1 MLYSSRTIR
10 ARFLPARTSIFFKTV
25 VGSLL
30 IAVGLS
36 LPVRAQNTE
45 ASVLG
50 TVKDPSGSAVAGAMV
65 HLNDLGTGAQRNATT
80 DANGDYRFSGVEI
93 GTYVLSTEAQGFQRE
108 QFSQFDLLARE
119 TRRFDV
125 NLKLASQAQSV
136 EVQATDVPDVQ
147 TDSSN
152 IAETK
157 TGRELIDLPVAIAT
171 RAAGSTSPISTLT
184 TQPGVQ
190 TDQNGN
196 LSVVGTNPAQLSVT
210 IDGISVI
217 GGTSDLAGPIAELFP
232 SFNAIEE
239 IRVSEVINPAE
250 YGGVADITTITKSG
264 TNAYHGGVFENFQN
278 SELNASNTF
287 TNTTPSLK
295 MNNFGIYM
303 GGPVVIPKVYDGH
316 NKTFF
321 FGSFE
326 ALRRP
331 NQTIEIE
338 SVPSLAMRSGDLTA
352 LGGPIVPANQISPLS
367 QKMLQYL
374 FPAPNYGP
382 PGATSN
388 NFAAYF
394 PTPIYSNQ
402 ADVRIDQHLNS
413 RQSFNF
419 HITYK
424 NRRVDVPSNGSPS
437 LGSFSEPEID
447 YALIGG
453 YTFVISPTV
462 VNELKGGIAGNHIS
476 ESFGLTAAQIASD
489 LGLGP
494 GFSIPSGD
502 AVPGVNILGFQPT
515 EQFFGTYSSE
525 TKSRGI
531 QLLDTLTWTRGKH
544 TLKFGGDY
552 RYLNAFYSNA
562 WASLRLGTYTFNGS
576 LLSSL
581 LTNGVTTAYEPFES
595 FLLGIPD
602 LSGSATVIQPNN
614 EFYAPAYAV
623 FAQDDWKVS
632 SRVTINYGL
641 RWEYHPMMQDH
652 LLNITNFD
660 PNYRSII
667 NGQQVAGAVIIP
679 SQAAFSLVNAP
690 FVQSVAPT
698 PILTAA
704 QDGLPQA
711 MRFSQ
716 KTDFAPRIGIA
727 WKPFN
732 NNRTVIRGGYG
743 RFIEA
748 LTGGLADDGGA
759 VVTSDV
765 AYFPNS
771 IVNGKPQYT
780 FPYPFPANLAVPG
793 SQEFGVGFPIH
804 FADPTVQE
812 WDFTVEQD
820 LGKGIGLRLSYDG
833 NHSSDLGV
841 IENLDQVPPNTIGF
855 AAASA
860 FAPFPLWEQ
869 IIFRNSNGVLNYN
882 AFTASVHKR
891 FSAGLQFQASY
902 TLAKNLSDA
911 TGYDPVGASFEQPT
925 GGVLSNPA
933 DPMLD
938 YGNVSFT
945 DRQRFLATFLYELPI
960 GKGRRFAANSS
971 KLVDGII
978 GGWEI
983 SGVIVAQTGPFM
995 TITAP
1000 GDPSGTGFNVL
1011 QGDGRADTVAGV
1023 SPYAG
1028 QSLSQWINPAA
1039 FAIAPN
1045 NIGRFGDSPIGS
1057 VVGPGEQ
1064 VVSLSLLKRVSLN
1077 ERVRMQVGAAAAN
1090 AFNHPNYAIPGILD
1104 LGYVGSGF
1112 GQISNLQTA
1121 EGAGPRSIQLTGRIT
1136 F

>member
-1 MLYSSRTIR
+1 MSYSPRSIC
-10 ARFLPARTSIFFKTV
+10 ASFLKAPLSILSKTV
-25 VGSLL
+25 VAALL
-30 IAVGLS
+30 FAIASSIALW
-36 LPVRAQNTE
+36 AQNTE
-45 ASVLG
+45 ATVLG
-50 TVKDPSGSAVAGAMV
+50 TVKDPSGSVVAGAAV
-65 HLNDLGTGAQRNATT
+65 QLSNQGTGANRSATT
-80 DANGDYRFSGVEI
+80 DSNGDYRFSGVEI
-93 GTYVLSTEAQGFQRE
+93 GSYVLRIDATGFQKE
-108 QFSQFDLLARE
+108 EFSQFDLLARE
-119 TRRFDV
+119 TRRLDV
-125 NLKLASQAQSV
+125 ALKVASQAQSV
-136 EVQATDVPDVQ
+136 EVQATNVPDVQ
-147 TDSSN
+147 TDTSN

-196 LSVVGTNPAQLSVT
+196 ISVAGSNPAQLAVT
-210 IDGISVI
+210 IDGISVL
-217 GGTSDLAGPIAELFP
+217 GGTADLAGPIAELFP

-239 IRVSEVINPAE
+239 IRVSEVVNPAE
-250 YGGVADITTITKSG
+250 YGGIADITTITKSG
-264 TNAYHGGVFENFQN
+264 TNEYHGGVFENLQN

-287 TNTTPSLK
+287 THTTPPLR

-303 GGPVVIPKVYDGH
+303 GGPIIIPKLYNGH
-316 NKTFF
+316 NRTFF
-321 FGSFE
+321 FGSYE

-331 NQTIEIE
+331 NQTIEIQ
-338 SVPSLAMRSGDLTA
+338 SVPSLAMRSGDLTS
-352 LGGPIVPANQISPLS
+352 LGGPVIPASQISPLS

-374 FPAPNYGP
+374 FPLPNYGP

-402 ADVRIDQHLNS
+402 ADLRFDQQLTS
-413 RQSFNF
+413 KQSVNF
-419 HITYK
+419 HMTYK
-424 NRRVDVPSNGSPS
+424 NRRVDVPSNGTAS
-437 LGSFSEPEID
+437 LGSFSVPEID

-453 YTFVISPTV
+453 YTYVISPTV
-462 VNELKGGIAGNHIS
+462 VNELKGGIAGNHTS
-476 ESFGLTAAQIASD
+476 TSYGLTAAQIASD
-489 LGLGP
+489 LGLGA
-494 GFSIPSGD
+494 GFSIPPGD
-502 AVPGVNILGFQPT
+502 AIPGVNITGYQPT

-525 TKSRGI
+525 TKSRVI
-531 QLLDTLTWTRGKH
+531 QLLDTLTWTRSKH
-544 TLKFGGDY
+544 TLKFGGDF
-552 RYLNAFYSNA
+552 RYLNAFYSNSYA
-562 WASLRLGTYTFNGS
+562 QSRLGTYTFNGS

-581 LTNGVTTAYEPFES
+581 QTNGVTTAYEPFQS

-602 LSGSATVIQPNN
+602 LSGIATIVQPNN

-660 PNYRSII
+660 PDYKSVI

-679 SQAAFSLVNAP
+679 SQAAFAIVNP
-690 FVQSVAPT
+690 SFVQSVAPT

-704 QDGLPQA
+704 QDGLPPA

-716 KTDFAPRIGIA
+716 KTDFAPRFGIA

-732 NNRTVIRGGYG
+732 SNRTVVRGGYG

-748 LTGGLADDGGA
+748 LSGGLADDGGTVA
-759 VVTSDV
+759 SSDF
-765 AYFPNS
+765 AFFPNS
-771 IVNGKPQYT
+771 LVNGKPQYS
-780 FPYPFPANLAVPG
+780 FPYPFPANIAVPG
-793 SQEFGVGFPIH
+793 SQEFAVGFPRH
-804 FADPTVQE
+804 FQDPTVQE

-820 LGKGIGLRLSYDG
+820 LGKGIGLRVSYDG

-841 IENLDQVPPNTIGF
+841 IENLDQVPPNTVGF
-855 AAASA
+855 GAASA
-860 FAPFPLWEQ
+860 FAPYPIFEEVL
-869 IIFRNSNGVLNYN
+869 FRNSNGVLNYN

-891 FSAGLQFQASY
+891 FSAGLQFQVSY

-933 DPMLD
+933 DPRLD

-945 DRQRFLATFLYELPI
+945 ARQRFLATFLYELPI
-960 GKGRRFAANSS
+960 GKGRRFASNSN

-978 GGWEI
+978 GGWEL
-983 SGVIVAQTGPFM
+983 SGVVVVQTGPFM
-995 TITAP
+995 SITAP

-1011 QGDGRADTVAGV
+1011 QGDGRADTVPGV
-1023 SPYAG
+1023 PLYAG
-1028 QSLSQWINPAA
+1028 QSVNQWINPAA
-1039 FAIAPN
+1039 FAVPAN

-1064 VVSLSLLKRVSLN
+1064 VVSLSVLKRVSLT
-1077 ERVRMQVGAAAAN
+1077 ERVRLQVGAAAAN
-1090 AFNHPNYAIPGILD
+1090 AFNHPNYAMPGILD
-1104 LGYVGSGF
+1104 LGYVGAGF

-1121 EGAGPRSIQLTGRIT
+1121 EGAGPRSLQLTGRIT

>member
-1 MLYSSRTIR
+1 MSYSHRAVFELFLRACVSVLSRTE
-10 ARFLPARTSIFFKTV
+10 V
-25 VGSLL
+25 VVVL
-30 IAVGLS
+30 IAIASASAL
-36 LPVRAQNTE
+36 LAQNTE
-45 ASVLG
+45 ATVLG
-50 TVKDPSGSAVAGAMV
+50 TVKDPSGSVVAGASV
-65 HLNDLGTGAQRNATT
+65 HLNNQGTSAQRTATT
-80 DANGDYRFSGVEI
+80 DVNGDYRFTGVDI
-93 GTYVLSTEAQGFQRE
+93 GAYVLLIEAPGFQQE

-125 NLKLASQAQSV
+125 ALKVASQAQSV
-136 EVQATDVPDVQ
+136 DVQATNVPDVQ
-147 TDSSN
+147 TDTSN

-196 LSVVGTNPAQLSVT
+196 ISVAGSNPAQLSVS

-239 IRVSEVINPAE
+239 IRVSEVVNPAE

-264 TNAYHGGVFENFQN
+264 TNTYHGGVFENLQN

-287 TNTTPSLK
+287 TNTTPTLK

-303 GGPVVIPKVYDGH
+303 GGPIVIPKLYDGR
-316 NKTFF
+316 NRTFF
-321 FGSFE
+321 FGSYE

-331 NQTIEIE
+331 DQTIEIE
-338 SVPSLAMRSGDLTA
+338 SVPSLAMRSGDLTS
-352 LGGPIVPANQISPLS
+352 LGGPVLSANQLSPLS

-374 FPAPNYGP
+374 FPLPNYGP
-382 PGATSN
+382 AGATSN

-394 PTPIYSNQ
+394 PTPIFSNQ
-402 ADVRIDQHLNS
+402 ADLRFDQQLTS
-413 RQSFNF
+413 KQSVNF
-419 HITYK
+419 HMTYK
-424 NRRVDVPSNGSPS
+424 NRRVDVPSNGTAS
-437 LGSFSEPEID
+437 LGSFSVPEID

-453 YTFVISPTV
+453 YTYVISPSV
-462 VNELKGGIAGNHIS
+462 VNELKGGIAGNHTS
-476 ESFGLTAAQIASD
+476 TSYGLTAAQIASD
-489 LGLGP
+489 LGIGA

-502 AVPGVNILGFQPT
+502 AIPGVIITGYQPT

-531 QLLDTLTWTRGKH
+531 QLLDTLTWTRAKH
-544 TLKFGGDY
+544 TLKFGGDF
-552 RYLNAFYSNA
+552 RYLNAYYSNSYA
-562 WASLRLGTYTFNGS
+562 QSRLGYYVFNGS

-581 LTNGVTTAYEPFES
+581 QTNGVQTAAQPFES
-595 FLLGIPD
+595 FLLGYPD
-602 LSGSATVIQPNN
+602 LSGIATIVQPNN

-623 FAQDDWKVS
+623 FVQDDWKIS

-660 PNYRSII
+660 PDYKSVV
-667 NGQQVAGAVIIP
+667 NGQQVPGAVIIP
-679 SQAAFSLVNAP
+679 SQAAFGIVNP
-690 FVQSVAPT
+690 SFVQSIAPT

-704 QDGLPQA
+704 QDGLPPN

-716 KTDFAPRIGIA
+716 KTDFAPRFGIA
-727 WKPFN
+727 WKPLN
-732 NNRTVIRGGYG
+732 NNRTVVRGGYG

-748 LTGGLADDGGA
+748 LTGGLADDGGTVA
-759 VVTSDV
+759 SSDF
-765 AYFPNS
+765 AFFPNS
-771 IVNGKPQYT
+771 VVNGKPQYS
-780 FPYPFPANLAVPG
+780 FPYPFPSNLAVPG
-793 SQEFGVGFPIH
+793 SQEFAVGFPRH
-804 FADPTVQE
+804 FQDPTVQE

-841 IENLDQVPPNTIGF
+841 IENLDQVPPNTVGF

-860 FAPFPLWEQ
+860 FAPYPIFEQ
-869 IIFRNSNGVLNYN
+869 VLFRESDGVLNYN

-891 FSAGLQFQASY
+891 FSGGLQFQASY

-911 TGYDPVGASFEQPT
+911 TGFNPSGASFEQPT

-933 DPMLD
+933 DPRLD
-938 YGNVSFT
+938 YGNVAFT
-945 DRQRFLATFLYELPI
+945 ARQRFLATFLYELPI
-960 GKGRRFAANSS
+960 GKGRHFASNSN

-978 GGWEI
+978 GGWEF

-1011 QGDGRADTVAGV
+1011 QADGRADTVPGV
-1023 SPYAG
+1023 PLYAG
-1028 QSLSQWINPAA
+1028 QSLNQWVNPAA
-1039 FAIAPN
+1039 FTTAPS
-1045 NIGRFGDSPIGS
+1045 NIGRFGDSSIGS
-1057 VVGPGEQ
+1057 VVGPGET
-1064 VVSLSLLKRVSLN
+1064 VVSLSLLKRISFN

-1090 AFNHPNYAIPGILD
+1090 AFNHPNYAMPGILD
-1104 LGYVGSGF
+1104 LGYVGAGF

>member
-1 MLYSSRTIR
+1 MSYSPRSICAGFLEARLSIR
-10 ARFLPARTSIFFKTV
+10 SKTV
-25 VGSLL
+25 VAALL
-30 IAVGLS
+30 FAIASSICLW
-36 LPVRAQNTE
+36 AQNTE
-45 ASVLG
+45 ATVLG
-50 TVKDPSGSAVAGAMV
+50 TVRDPSGSVVAGAAV
-65 HLNDLGTGAQRNATT
+65 QLSNQGTGATRSATS
-80 DANGDYRFSGVEI
+80 DSNGDYRFSGVEI
-93 GTYVLSTEAQGFQRE
+93 GSYVLKIDATGFQKE
-108 QFSQFDLLARE
+108 EFSQFDLLARE

-125 NLKLASQAQSV
+125 ALKVASQAQSV
-136 EVQATDVPDVQ
+136 EVQAADVPDVQ
-147 TDSSN
+147 TDTSN

-196 LSVVGTNPAQLSVT
+196 ISVAGSNPAQLAVT
-210 IDGISVI
+210 IDGISVL
-217 GGTSDLAGPIAELFP
+217 GGTADLAGPIAELFP

-239 IRVSEVINPAE
+239 IRVSEVVNPAE

-264 TNAYHGGVFENFQN
+264 TNQYHGGVFENLQN
-278 SELNASNTF
+278 SELNAGNTF
-287 TNTTPSLK
+287 THTTPTLR

-303 GGPVVIPKVYDGH
+303 GGPIIIPKLYNGH

-321 FGSFE
+321 FGSYE

-338 SVPSLAMRSGDLTA
+338 SVPSLAMRSGDLTS
-352 LGGPIVPANQISPLS
+352 LGGPVIPASQISPLS

-374 FPAPNYGP
+374 FPLPNYGP

-402 ADVRIDQHLNS
+402 ADLRFDQQLTS
-413 RQSFNF
+413 KQSVNF
-419 HITYK
+419 HMTYK
-424 NRRVDVPSNGSPS
+424 NRRVDVPSNGTAS

-453 YTFVISPTV
+453 YTYVISPTV
-462 VNELKGGIAGNHIS
+462 VNELKGGIAGNHTS
-476 ESFGLTAAQIASD
+476 TSYGLTAAQIASD
-489 LGLGP
+489 LGLGA
-494 GFSIPSGD
+494 GFSIPPGD
-502 AVPGVNILGFQPT
+502 AIPGVNILGFQPT

-531 QLLDTLTWTRGKH
+531 QLLDTLTWTRSKH
-544 TLKFGGDY
+544 TLKFGGDF
-552 RYLNAFYSNA
+552 RYLNAFYSNSYA
-562 WASLRLGTYTFNGS
+562 QSRLGTYTFNGS
-576 LLSSL
+576 LLSTL
-581 LTNGVTTAYEPFES
+581 QTNGVTTPYEPFQS

-602 LSGSATVIQPNN
+602 LSGIATIIQPNN

-660 PNYRSII
+660 PDYKSIV
-667 NGQQVAGAVIIP
+667 NGQEVAGAVIIP
-679 SQAAFSLVNAP
+679 SQAAFGIVNPP

-704 QDGLPQA
+704 QDGLPPA

-716 KTDFAPRIGIA
+716 KTDFAPRFGIA

-732 NNRTVIRGGYG
+732 NNRTVVRGGYG

-748 LTGGLADDGGA
+748 LSGGLADDGGTVA
-759 VVTSDV
+759 SSDL
-765 AYFPNS
+765 AFFPNS
-771 IVNGKPQYT
+771 VVNGKPQFT
-780 FPYPFPANLAVPG
+780 FPYPFPANVAVPG
-793 SQEFGVGFPIH
+793 SQEFAVGFPRH
-804 FADPTVQE
+804 FQDPTVQE
-812 WDFTVEQD
+812 WDVTIEQD
-820 LGKGIGLRLSYDG
+820 LGKGIGLRISYDG
-833 NHSSDLGV
+833 NHSSDLGLV
-841 IENLDQVPPNTIGF
+841 ENLDQVPPNTVGF
-855 AAASA
+855 AAAGA
-860 FAPFPLWEQ
+860 FAPYPLFEE
-869 IIFRNSNGVLNYN
+869 ILFRESNGVLNYN
-882 AFTASVHKR
+882 ALTVSVHKR

-902 TLAKNLSDA
+902 TLAKNLSDS
-911 TGYDPVGASFEQPT
+911 TGYDPVGASSEQ
-925 GGVLSNPA
+925 GGLLSNPA
-933 DPMLD
+933 NPMLD
-938 YGNVSFT
+938 YGNVAFT
-945 DRQRFLATFLYELPI
+945 ARQRFLATFLYELPI
-960 GKGRRFAANSS
+960 GKGRRFAANSN

-978 GGWEI
+978 GGWEF

-995 TITAP
+995 TVTAP

-1011 QGDGRADTVAGV
+1011 QGDGRADTVPGV
-1023 SPYAG
+1023 PLYAG
-1028 QSLSQWINPAA
+1028 QSVNQWINPAA
-1039 FAIAPN
+1039 FATPAN
-1045 NIGRFGDSPIGS
+1045 NIGRFGDSSVGS

-1064 VVSLSLLKRVSLN
+1064 VVSLSLLKRISLT
-1077 ERVRMQVGAAAAN
+1077 ERIRVQVGAAAAN
-1090 AFNHPNYAIPGILD
+1090 AFNHPNYAMPGILD
-1104 LGYVGSGF
+1104 LGYVGAGF

-1121 EGAGPRSIQLTGRIT
+1121 EGAGPRSLQLTGRIT